1 MKMRT
6 IAEQKTI
13 EERAK
18 IDHYL
23 DNYNL
28 FVEVC
33 REREDLSSIELTIL
47 HHGYVSGGQ
56 HNA

>member
-6 IAEQKTI
+6 IAEQKAI
-13 EERAK
+13 EERQK

-33 REREDLSSIELTIL
+33 REQQPDLSSMELAIL

-56 HNA
+56 I